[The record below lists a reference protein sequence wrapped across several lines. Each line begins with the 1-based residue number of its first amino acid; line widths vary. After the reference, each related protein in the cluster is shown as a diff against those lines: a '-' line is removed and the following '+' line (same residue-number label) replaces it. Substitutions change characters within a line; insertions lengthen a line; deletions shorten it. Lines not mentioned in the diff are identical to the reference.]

1 MNKKYLL
8 LVSLALVLVAA
19 FYILRPNKN
28 ISSNPSFAPEFSL
41 TDLNGQQ
48 LRLSSYKGK
57 VVLLD
62 FWATWCVPCRAEIPE
77 FIALK
82 NKYGAQGFEVIG
94 ISMDD
99 GPDPVRAF
107 YKELKMNYPVVMGDA
122 KTGEL
127 YGGILGL
134 PVCFIIDRNGRIV
147 RKHVGP
153 VDARVLEEEIQPLL
167 QAR

>member
-1 MNKKYLL
+1 MNKKILL
-8 LVSLALVLVAA
+8 IVGLALVILAA
-19 FYILRPNKN
+19 FYLLRPGKN
-28 ISSNPSFAPEFSL
+28 ISSNPSLAPEFSL
-41 TDLNGQQ
+41 ADLNGQQ
-48 LRLSSYKGK
+48 LYLSSSKGK

-82 NKYGAQGFEVIG
+82 NKYGTQGFEIIG

-99 GPDPVRAF
+99 EPGPVRAF

-122 KTGEL
+122 KTGES

-134 PVCFIIDRNGRIV
+134 PVCFVIDRNGRIL

-153 VDARVLEEEIQPLL
+153 VDARVLEDEIQPLL
-167 QAR
+167 QAW